1 MSIFVLTYKYTFTEC
16 GGVKQSEIFYRGDIK
31 MQSLKVLKKSAV
43 VACALSLLSPIVIAA
58 NNTAYALPSSEA
70 TIEIS
75 NGFSPENAQ
84 AVNGLIAELGA
95 NSYAK
100 LDEVLQ
106 AQGAIASSE
115 YVSAKTIT
123 MGGVVWNVMYVSK
136 ADYTANG
143 TSSGDIIVTLWQTN
157 SGEEKSYFSNR
168 LMTGNVNDKYP
179 INSYGTS
186 LVRSSLVGSDY
197 LKVKGAETLDG
208 KGEIKD
214 AWKPFSFLDGEFYSY
229 LATPANM
236 GWQETLSAT
245 EENTV
250 GREYNLVS
258 DAWGTPS
265 RENWQAA
272 GNNYG
277 AKTGEALQAYQ
288 AWKDDR
294 IWLPSLAETG
304 ESDAADGLWQTV
316 AEQRKSDSQCWL
328 RSGPVNGSV
337 VNVSALGAGSLVN
350 QTVFQ
355 SRNVRPAIHLNLKL
369 AATAAGIDLNGHD
382 CDWGEWSVVTPSTCV
397 SKGRKERVCSVCG
410 EKQTEVIPVDLNAHD
425 FAEDFAVDTQATC
438 TADGSKSKHC
448 KREGCEGKTDVTAI
462 EKTGHSFTQY
472 QTDEG
477 GETQTSVCDN
487 GCGATDTK
495 VIEKTDTGVS
505 VWVWVG
511 IGAGAAVA
519 VAAVTAVIIVVKKKR
534 GVAE

>member
-1 MSIFVLTYKYTFTEC
+1 
-16 GGVKQSEIFYRGDIK
+16 

-43 VACALSLLSPIVIAA
+43 VACALSLLSPIVVAA

-214 AWKPFSFLDGEFYSY
+214 AWKPFSSPDGEFYSY

-245 EENTV
+245 DENTV

-258 DAWGTPS
+258 
-265 RENWQAA
+265 E
-272 GNNYG
+272 
-277 AKTGEALQAYQ
+277 
-288 AWKDDR
+288 
-294 IWLPSLAETG
+294 I
-304 ESDAADGLWQTV
+304 
-316 AEQRKSDSQCWL
+316 
-328 RSGPVNGSV
+328 
-337 VNVSALGAGSLVN
+337 
-350 QTVFQ
+350 
-355 SRNVRPAIHLNLKL
+355 
-369 AATAAGIDLNGHD
+369 
-382 CDWGEWSVVTPSTCV
+382 
-397 SKGRKERVCSVCG
+397 GR
-410 EKQTEVIPVDLNAHD
+410 AH
-425 FAEDFAVDTQATC
+425 V
-438 TADGSKSKHC
+438 
-448 KREGCEGKTDVTAI
+448 
-462 EKTGHSFTQY
+462 
-472 QTDEG
+472 
-477 GETQTSVCDN
+477 
-487 GCGATDTK
+487 
-495 VIEKTDTGVS
+495 
-505 VWVWVG
+505 
-511 IGAGAAVA
+511 
-519 VAAVTAVIIVVKKKR
+519 
-534 GVAE
+534 